1 MTLHTDYA
9 ALIALASADELD
21 GIKKQIL
28 DRVDE
33 LGGKPAFELLKVV
46 ADRRKG
52 LAEGRRAVVAPEVW
66 EPSGEEG
73 RDGW

>member
-1 MTLHTDYA
+1 MTLPSDFA

-21 GIKKQIL
+21 GIKAKIL

-66 EPSGEEG
+66 EPDGEEG